1 MRFFA
6 LSTFLCLFTFFNHTV
21 KAQKLEYWEVGRTL
35 IFEEHLVGRDDNYF
49 IITLSI
55 RYRGDTDRKF
65 KLIAEKKIKSLSP
78 QDCPL
83 IKVAGDTIVV
93 ERYKNQDLVT
103 YKIKRGANPKFLRPV
118 YDPTKQWK
126 IEEIE

>member
-1 MRFFA
+1 MRFLISSA
-6 LSTFLCLFTFFNHTV
+6 IILILTSFNHTV
-21 KAQKLEYWEVGRTL
+21 KAQKLEYWTVGRAL
-35 IFEEHLVGRDDNYF
+35 IFEEHLIARDNNYF
-49 IITLSI
+49 TITLSI

-65 KLIAEKKIKSLSP
+65 RLISERKIKSLSP

-83 IKVAGDTIVV
+83 VKVAADTILV

-103 YKIKRGANPKFLRPV
+103 YKVKRGIDLKYLRPV
-118 YDPTKQWK
+118 YDPAKQWR